1 MKRRTLLG
9 AIPAATAVMALPT
22 NMAQTLWAKEGQ
34 RAATEPRCSI
44 LPTDLQCEYLT
55 NPQGVDVVKPR
66 FSWKCQAKDSTAY
79 GQKQTAYQIQVWKVL
94 LDKPRQESATTH
106 ETADATALND
116 WNGHAV
122 QKVWDTDWV
131 KSSQMSQIA
140 YEGKP
145 LESNTLYLWVVQLKD
160 ENERLSDV
168 QDVACFVTGILNASE
183 WKAAWIGSDQIFDGA
198 GIGIPKG
205 DNNIDD
211 PWLRKTFVLAEKP
224 NQAIVH
230 VASIGYHELY
240 VNGKKADDA
249 VLAPCVSDHTKR
261 ARYVT
266 YDVGSLLEKGQ
277 NVIALWLGT
286 SWSIFGPYITEG
298 SHGAESANLPRTPI
312 VLAQCEIAFDDG
324 KMTQIVTDGSWRTA
338 SSNSKLLGSWDFGSF
353 AGELIDENRKN
364 PNWNQA
370 GFDDSE
376 WKNATVYE
384 PHIALSAAMC
394 EPNRLFDEIKAVGIE
409 KRDDGSYRV
418 DMGVNFAGWMEM
430 RVHGEPGSRI
440 DFHFSEREQDEMTFR
455 IYSAIIVDTDGNGL
469 FKNRFN
475 YHSGRWIT
483 VHGLTREPKLED
495 FRGWHV
501 RTAYRT
507 ATTFECSDDL
517 QNWINDRIRWTYQN
531 LSIGGYI
538 VDCPQRERLGYG
550 GDAHATSETGLFQ
563 YQLGA
568 FYTKWMQDWRD
579 VQGRDSIQANMN
591 DAGARGVP
599 TGGPYLGNG
608 VLPHSAPTYSGGG
621 GPAWGGIVV
630 TLPWSMYL
638 HFGDTRVLEENF
650 QMISD
655 WLAFLDTHVESGVL
669 KRYGSVWDYLADW
682 LWPGATA
689 EGMNNDKVQA
699 VCFNS
704 CYRIFNLETAAKIA
718 TVLGKTD
725 LAAKWNAQADE
736 SRQAI
741 HTQWFNEADCTYC
754 DGSMPCLTAALL
766 ANVPP
771 TELRDQVM
779 KRLEK
784 MILVD
789 CNGHIG
795 VGITGG
801 AMLFRL
807 LRAEERND
815 LLLAMTSKTDYP
827 SWGAMREA
835 GATTIWEMW
844 EKDLPGHSLLHSSY
858 LYPGAW
864 YVDGVAGIKRDPA
877 KPGFQHFIVKPPKLP
892 ESVLSSAKATF
903 DSPAGAISVAWTRQD
918 GQMTLDVTVPANT
931 SATLCVPAPLQPIQG
946 EQCLV
951 AAGSSS
957 DGYVCV
963 EAPAGHYQ
971 FQSK

>member
-9 AIPAATAVMALPT
+9 AIPAATAAMILPT
-22 NMAQTLWAKEGQ
+22 GAAQTLRAAEDK
-34 RAATEPRCSI
+34 RAATEASCSI
-44 LPTDLQCEYLT
+44 EPIELQAEYLT
-55 NPQGVDVVKPR
+55 EPMGLDVAKPR
-66 FSWKCQAKDSTAY
+66 FSWKCRAKDATAY
-79 GQKQTAYQIQVWKVL
+79 GQKQTAYAIQVWKVL
-94 LDKPRQESATTH
+94 LEQPRQEPTA
-106 ETADATALND
+106 ADATTIRD
-116 WNGHAV
+116 WNGHPV
-122 QKVWDTDWV
+122 QKVWSTDWV
-131 KSSQMSQIA
+131 KSPQMSQIV
-140 YEGKP
+140 YEGEP
-145 LESNTLYLWVVQLKD
+145 LESNTVYLWMVQLQD
-160 ENERLSDV
+160 EKGRLSNT
-168 QDVACFVTGILNASE
+168 QTTGFLAGILDPSE
-183 WKAAWIGSDQIFDGA
+183 WKAAWIGSDQLFDGV

-211 PWLRKTFVLAEKP
+211 PWLRKTFELAAKP
-224 NQAIVH
+224 NQSLVH

-240 VNGKKADDA
+240 VNGKKADDS

-266 YDVGSLLEKGQ
+266 YDVGKFLEQGK

-286 SWSIFGPYITEG
+286 SWSIFGPYITKG
-298 SHGAESANLPRTPI
+298 SGGAESANLPRTPI
-312 VLAQCEIAFDDG
+312 VSAQCEIVFGDG
-324 KMTQIVTDGSWRTA
+324 KTTQIVTDGSWRTA
-338 SSNSKLLGSWDFGSF
+338 ASSSKLLGSWDFGSF
-353 AGELIDENRKN
+353 AGELIDENRQN
-364 PNWNQA
+364 SNWNQA
-370 GFDDSE
+370 NFDDSE

-394 EPNRLFDEIKAVGIE
+394 EPNRLFDEIHAVGIE

-430 RVHGEPGSRI
+430 RVHGKPGSRI

-455 IYSAIIVDTDGNGL
+455 IYSAIIVGADGEGL

-483 VHGLTREPKLED
+483 VRGLTEEPKLED

-501 RTAYRT
+501 RTAYQT
-507 ATTFECSDDL
+507 AAAFECSDDL
-517 QNWINDRIRWTYQN
+517 QNWINDRVRWTYQN

-591 DAGARGVP
+591 DPGARGKP
-599 TGGPYLGNG
+599 MGGPYLGNG

-630 TLPWSMYL
+630 TLPWSMYQ
-638 HFGDTRVLEENF
+638 HFGDTRILEENF

-655 WLAFLDTHVESGVL
+655 WLAFLDTHVEEGVL
-669 KRYGSVWDYLADW
+669 KRFGAAWDYLADW

-689 EGMNNDKVQA
+689 EGMNNDKIQA

-718 TVLGKTD
+718 NVLGKTEM
-725 LAAKWNAQADE
+725 ATRWNAQADE
-736 SRQAI
+736 ARQAI
-741 HTQWFNEADCTYC
+741 HAKWFDENNCTYC

-771 TELRDQVM
+771 KELRDQAM

-789 CNGHIG
+789 HDGHIG

-864 YVDGVAGIKRDPA
+864 YVDGIAGIKRDPA
-877 KPGFQHFIVKPPKLP
+877 HPGFQHFMVKPPMLP
-892 ESVLSSAKATF
+892 EGMLSSAKADF
-903 DSPAGAISVAWTRQD
+903 ASPAGPISVAWERKN
-918 GQMTLDVTVPANT
+918 GQMTLEVTVPANT
-931 SATLCVPAPLQPIQG
+931 SATLCVPKQLKPIHGSAHLAVTQQASG
-946 EQCLV
+946 EY
-951 AAGSSS
+951 A
-957 DGYVCV
+957 CV
-963 EAPAGHYQ
+963 EAPAGRYL
-971 FQSK
+971 FKTE